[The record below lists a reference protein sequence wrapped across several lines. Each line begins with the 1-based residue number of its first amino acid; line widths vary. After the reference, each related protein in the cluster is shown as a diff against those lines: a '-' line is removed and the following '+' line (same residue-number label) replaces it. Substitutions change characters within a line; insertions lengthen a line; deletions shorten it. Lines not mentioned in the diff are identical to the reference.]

1 MSTPSRTVHK
11 ILDIE
16 NILSA
21 ARNLNDA
28 MFLAA
33 AGLVDINNTN
43 ALQAIADEINNKL
56 LIIGDRLEEV
66 REELA

>member
-1 MSTPSRTVHK
+1 MTAPSGTVRK
-11 ILDIE
+11 VLDVE
-16 NILSA
+16 NILNT

-33 AGLVDINNTN
+33 AGLASRDDTN

-56 LIIGDRLEEV
+56 LIIGDRLEEI
-66 REELA
+66 REALA